1 MKECNKQFFS
11 DKGIT
16 SSSANHLA
24 NIAKETAEQIKSE
37 LNNINFLK
45 TTVSLLGSKDP
56 QLIKDGISNE
66 DLKTIQDKLQV
77 IIEANAFIAWVR
89 EAIKA
94 KDDEITAIKSMS
106 VESYYSDVLQLGVM
120 NSELMYP
127 KEIKDSDILANW
139 NIKERNEY
147 FSLEAEAA
155 VIGKFIHPEGSYA
168 KARKKLLNNNEK
180 VVEKS
185 DSYVLVYESTP
196 TVDVNKEEEVFF
208 KLQKKHREVNAQ
220 LNKLKSRITN
230 EKLALQ
236 VEENNKVVEHNS
248 KVRDIRQKYTDL
260 LNEYRTKETDRIAKL
275 KIVIPNE
282 LINIYNRL
290 NTK

>member
-66 DLKTIQDKLQV
+66 DLETIQDKLQV
-77 IIEANAFIAWVR
+77 VIEANAFIAWVR

-120 NSELMYP
+120 DTELLYP

-248 KVRDIRQKYTDL
+248 KIRDIRQKYTDL

>member
-66 DLKTIQDKLQV
+66 DLETIQDKLQV
-77 IIEANAFIAWVR
+77 VIEANAFIAWVR

-94 KDDEITAIKSMS
+94 KDDEITAVKSMS

-120 NSELMYP
+120 DSELMYP

>member
-66 DLKTIQDKLQV
+66 DLETIQDKLQV

-94 KDDEITAIKSMS
+94 KDDEITAVKSMS

-120 NSELMYP
+120 DTELMYP

-248 KVRDIRQKYTDL
+248 KIRDIRQKYTDL

-282 LINIYNRL
+282 LVNIYNRL

>member
-66 DLKTIQDKLQV
+66 DLETIQDKLQV
-77 IIEANAFIAWVR
+77 VIEANAFIAWVR

-94 KDDEITAIKSMS
+94 KDDEITAVKSMS

-120 NSELMYP
+120 DNELMYP

-185 DSYVLVYESTP
+185 DSYVLVYESIP

-248 KVRDIRQKYTDL
+248 KIRDVRQKYTDL

>member
-1 MKECNKQFFS
+1 MKECNKQFFG

-66 DLKTIQDKLQV
+66 DLETIQDKLQV
-77 IIEANAFIAWVR
+77 VIEANAFIAWVR

-106 VESYYSDVLQLGVM
+106 VESYYSDVLQLGIM
-120 NSELMYP
+120 DTELMYP

-196 TVDVNKEEEVFF
+196 TVDVNKEEEIFF

-248 KVRDIRQKYTDL
+248 KIRDIRQKYTDL

>member
-37 LNNINFLK
+37 LHNINFLK

-66 DLKTIQDKLQV
+66 DLETIQDKLQV

-94 KDDEITAIKSMS
+94 KDDEITAVKSMS

-120 NSELMYP
+120 DSELLYP

-248 KVRDIRQKYTDL
+248 KIRDIRQKYTDL

>member
-66 DLKTIQDKLQV
+66 DLETIQDKLQV
-77 IIEANAFIAWVR
+77 VIEANAFIAWVR

-94 KDDEITAIKSMS
+94 KDDEITAVKSMS

-120 NSELMYP
+120 DTELMYP

-185 DSYVLVYESTP
+185 DSYVLVYESIP

>member
-66 DLKTIQDKLQV
+66 DLETIQDKLQV
-77 IIEANAFIAWVR
+77 VIEANAFIAWVR

-120 NSELMYP
+120 DSELMYP

-248 KVRDIRQKYTDL
+248 KIRDIRQKYTDL

>member
-66 DLKTIQDKLQV
+66 DLETIQDKLQV
-77 IIEANAFIAWVR
+77 VIEANAFIAWVR

-120 NSELMYP
+120 DSELLYP
-127 KEIKDSDILANW
+127 KEIKIGEVISVEEDK
-139 NIKERNEY
+139 IK
-147 FSLEAEAA
+147 
-155 VIGKFIHPEGSYA
+155 VM
-168 KARKKLLNNNEK
+168 
-180 VVEKS
+180 KS
-185 DSYVLVYESTP
+185 AIVKPYV
-196 TVDVNKEEEVFF
+196 DF
-208 KLQKKHREVNAQ
+208 
-220 LNKLKSRITN
+220 NKL
-230 EKLALQ
+230 
-236 VEENNKVVEHNS
+236 EELFIVSPKDTRE
-248 KVRDIRQKYTDL
+248 IKYD
-260 LNEYRTKETDRIAKL
+260 
-275 KIVIPNE
+275 
-282 LINIYNRL
+282 
-290 NTK
+290 

>member
-66 DLKTIQDKLQV
+66 DLETIQDKLQV

-94 KDDEITAIKSMS
+94 KDDEITAVKSMS

-120 NSELMYP
+120 DSELLYP

-196 TVDVNKEEEVFF
+196 TVDVNKEEEIFF

-248 KVRDIRQKYTDL
+248 KIRDIRQKYTDL

>member
-66 DLKTIQDKLQV
+66 DLETIQDKLQV

-94 KDDEITAIKSMS
+94 KDDEITAVKSMS

-120 NSELMYP
+120 DTELLYP

-248 KVRDIRQKYTDL
+248 KIRDIRQKYTDL